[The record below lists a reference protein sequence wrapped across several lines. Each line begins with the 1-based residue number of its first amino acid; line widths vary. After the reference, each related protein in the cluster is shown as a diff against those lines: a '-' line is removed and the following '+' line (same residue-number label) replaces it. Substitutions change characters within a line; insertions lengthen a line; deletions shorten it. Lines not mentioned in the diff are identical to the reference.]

1 MFNKSDMV
9 KALAKRTAMTQAQ
22 ADAAFDAFIEI
33 LSDELKQG
41 EKVQF
46 IGFGSF
52 EVRKR
57 AARISRNPRT
67 GAQVKVPASKY
78 VGFSVGKKLKEAVQD
93 KPAKGKKKS
102 S

>member
-1 MFNKSDMV
+1 MV
-9 KALAKRTAMTQAQ
+9 KALAERTKMTQAQ

-33 LSDELKQG
+33 LSDELKKG
-41 EKVQF
+41 EKIQF

-78 VGFSVGKKLKEAVQD
+78 VGFSSGKKLKEAVQD
-93 KPAKGKKKS
+93 KPKGKKK
-102 S
+102 